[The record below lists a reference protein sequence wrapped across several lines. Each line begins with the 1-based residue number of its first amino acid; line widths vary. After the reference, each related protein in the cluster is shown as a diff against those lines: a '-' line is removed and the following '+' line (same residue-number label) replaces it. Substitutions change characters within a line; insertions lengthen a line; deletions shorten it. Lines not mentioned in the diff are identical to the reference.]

1 MSLLKLPLLLAGA
14 ISIWMALTPPHTPA
28 KPEKLPPTFVGRF
41 AKIFVTSMKI
51 AHALSCLCESLI
63 ILSKHG
69 KFVNPTVVRYF
80 AYTTP
85 SSQCING
92 TGITRSFLFGS
103 FVAIAGSQLRLACY
117 RILGS
122 YFTFELAIRSNHKLI
137 TRGPYSYVRHPAY
150 TGLIMTMLGEA
161 IIQFG
166 NGSWLRE
173 CGWTSFAGIRVYAI
187 ILLVQIGS
195 ISFSVATKRARN
207 EDKALRERFGEEWQ
221 AWARNTPYL
230 LIPYIY

>member
-1 MSLLKLPLLLAGA
+1 M
-14 ISIWMALTPPHTPA
+14 
-28 KPEKLPPTFVGRF
+28 
-41 AKIFVTSMKI
+41 
-51 AHALSCLCESLI
+51 
-63 ILSKHG
+63 
-69 KFVNPTVVRYF
+69 
-80 AYTTP
+80 
-85 SSQCING
+85 
-92 TGITRSFLFGS
+92 TRSFLFGS